1 MLVVIMKLEI
11 SKGQVNSLRQLIK
24 SNIKYDNVHGKITI
38 DDNDIL
44 KVIMRSLQVSNIKS
58 ITDLEVI
65 SEKRN

>member
-1 MLVVIMKLEI
+1 MKLEI